1 MKKNS
6 SVVDPMEAMSE
17 VESQKHGPFVG
28 AKVYEHMD
36 LSTSHVQGDVEVIF
50 IEHLPPTGQLEELE
64 NWNGIV
70 AEGFS
75 NSGHH
80 SVLPE
85 SMKKI
90 KAYRW
95 KNGSEFQGPFIVS
108 DGMWT
113 LTHPVHKW
121 ASFPAGCFEVKFP
134 REMNLGQ
141 MRRQRD

>member
-1 MKKNS
+1 MKT
-6 SVVDPMEAMSE
+6 VLDPLKVMEE
-17 VESQKHGPFVG
+17 VESQKVGPFVG
-28 AKVYEHMD
+28 SKIYEHMD
-36 LSTSHVQGDVEVIF
+36 IQTSHVQGDVEVVCV
-50 IEHLPPTGQLEELE
+50 ENVPPSDELEEMK
-64 NWNGIV
+64 NWNGVV
-70 AEGFS
+70 AEGFA

-85 SMKKI
+85 SMKKL

-95 KNGSEFQGPFIVS
+95 KNGTEFNGPFIVS

-113 LTHPVHKW
+113 LTHPIHKW

-134 REMNLGQ
+134 KEINLGH